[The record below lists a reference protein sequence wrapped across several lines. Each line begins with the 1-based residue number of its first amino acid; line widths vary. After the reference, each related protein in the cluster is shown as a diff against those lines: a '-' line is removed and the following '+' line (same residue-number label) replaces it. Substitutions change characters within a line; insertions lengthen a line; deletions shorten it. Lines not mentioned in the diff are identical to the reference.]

1 MVFKSLISLPSLVSS
16 TKITTSPNTVDI
28 VPNEGF
34 TTEEYNPANDH
45 TDNEDL
51 IDWGKLIY

>member
-1 MVFKSLISLPSLVSS
+1 MSS